1 MGQLPKFN
9 TENEVTSLL
18 LAIWFLLFVCGKC
31 LPKSL
36 IGGGDV
42 RILTLPFP
50 KMEIFSTIS
59 FSRKLFVI

>member
-9 TENEVTSLL
+9 TENEDTSLL
-18 LAIWFLLFVCGKC
+18 LAFWFLLFVCGKC

-36 IGGGDV
+36 IGGGDM

-50 KMEIFSTIS
+50 WGKVFLQYKFVFSQNY
-59 FSRKLFVI
+59 L